1 MTERLIRPDCTGNN
15 PAIEHE
21 LAAVSDF
28 FSRACVPG
36 KWAPDDR
43 TDQIF
48 SNLNSLFLLLSLRKI
63 VFFLQSRNM
72 QIYAPLVAIHSAV
85 LTETI
90 IPVTKALCVALL
102 KDWVKWRGPVTQQF
116 GASLG

>member
-15 PAIEHE
+15 PVIEHE

-48 SNLNSLFLLLSLRKI
+48 SMPKLYYIKKNK
-63 VFFLQSRNM
+63 
-72 QIYAPLVAIHSAV
+72 
-85 LTETI
+85 
-90 IPVTKALCVALL
+90 
-102 KDWVKWRGPVTQQF
+102 TQ
-116 GASLG
+116 